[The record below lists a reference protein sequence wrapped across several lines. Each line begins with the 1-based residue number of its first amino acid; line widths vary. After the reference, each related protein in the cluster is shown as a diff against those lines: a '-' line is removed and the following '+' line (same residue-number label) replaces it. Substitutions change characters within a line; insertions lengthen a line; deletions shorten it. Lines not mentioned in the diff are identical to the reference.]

1 MRFYDKELK
10 IIPIKQEIQK
20 VNFSHLL
27 KLEAHFLKIVT
38 DTVAYIGISNTFWVN
53 AFWYRGASKSVWESK
68 SSFIASIQKHSID
81 LLNNLNDGTKTQL
94 ASHFLMHSK

>member
-27 KLEAHFLKIVT
+27 KLEAHFLEIVT
-38 DTVAYIGISNTFWVN
+38 DTLAYVGISDT
-53 AFWYRGASKSVWESK
+53 FWYRGASKSGGESK
-68 SSFIASIQKHSID
+68 SSLISSIQKH
-81 LLNNLNDGTKTQL
+81 
-94 ASHFLMHSK
+94 

>member
-27 KLEAHFLKIVT
+27 KLEAHFLNIVT
-38 DTVAYIGISNTFWVN
+38 DTVAHIGISDT
-53 AFWYRGASKSVWESK
+53 FWYRSASKVCG
-68 SSFIASIQKHSID
+68 
-81 LLNNLNDGTKTQL
+81 NLNQVLYQVFRNIQL
-94 ASHFLMHSK
+94 KG